1 MPQLS
6 KISIAIAM
14 VGLSTA
20 LFMSQSIAETP
31 VDMLAS
37 NITAIDAQP
46 VTTSAETA
54 AEMLKN
60 TDISSNA
67 AISNAASLSADTDT
81 VGTDKDSQVAVSMAD
96 AASPVTNAEAD
107 ENISLASRVAPSP
120 QQQLMNS
127 RKSARLLNK
136 FLPVIPYHTANL
148 PAFAQQVNTAMWK
161 KDDKIDR
168 IIGTK
173 LQALLNWQQHGIGA
187 VDGYWGKNTLK
198 AMQAFQ
204 KAQGLKVTSS
214 LDEATWQALNKN
226 TMLSSQP
233 VLVNYTLTDND
244 VHIKTA
250 TIPSTAVEKSKLE
263 GMYYESVIEGLAEKF
278 RMDESY
284 LRFLNPKATF
294 ASGESITVYNPSRAN
309 ATPVSRVVADKTSQ
323 TLYAYDD
330 NNKLIASY
338 PTTVGSTATPSPTGK
353 HTIKVKVH
361 EPNYT
366 YTSPEGSK
374 YILPPGPNNP
384 VGSVWIGLSEPSYG
398 IHGSPDPSRISRQ
411 ASAGCVRLT
420 NWDALTLLSTI
431 NDEATVEFI

>member
-1 MPQLS
+1 MHPLTT
-6 KISIAIAM
+6 ITTAVGLA
-14 VGLSTA
+14 GLSTA
-20 LFMSQSIAETP
+20 LLMNQAMAVNTSADIL
-31 VDMLAS
+31 VS
-37 NITAIDAQP
+37 NAVAADAQTVSITAEMPKNKELSSDVSIDANQQ
-46 VTTSAETA
+46 TA
-54 AEMLKN
+54 ANM
-60 TDISSNA
+60 
-67 AISNAASLSADTDT
+67 ADT
-81 VGTDKDSQVAVSMAD
+81 V
-96 AASPVTNAEAD
+96 SPVTNAEAD
-107 ENISLASRVAPSP
+107 ENVSMASRVAPNP
-120 QQQLMNS
+120 EQQLMNS
-127 RKSARLLNK
+127 RKSTRLLNK
-136 FLPVIPYHTANL
+136 FLPVIPYHTENL
-148 PAFAQQVNTAMWK
+148 PAIAQHVNNASWK
-161 KDDKIDR
+161 NGGKINR
-168 IIGTK
+168 VIGAK
-173 LQALLNWQQHGIGA
+173 LQALLNWHQHGVGT
-187 VDGYWGKNTLK
+187 VDGYWGKNTRK

-204 KAQGLKVTSS
+204 KAQGLKVTQS

-226 TMLSSQP
+226 TMLSTQP
-233 VLVNYTLTDND
+233 VLVSYTLTDND
-244 VHIKTA
+244 VHIKTVE
-250 TIPSTAVEKSKLE
+250 IPTTAVEKSKLE
-263 GMYYESVIEGLAEKF
+263 GMYYESLIEGLAEKF

-294 ASGESITVYNPSRAN
+294 VSGESITVYNPSRAN

-330 NNKLIASY
+330 KGKLIASY

-431 NDEATVEFI
+431 SDEATVEFI

>member
-1 MPQLS
+1 MPLLNKMS
-6 KISIAIAM
+6 TAIWL
-14 VGLSTA
+14 VSLSTT
-20 LFMSQSIAETP
+20 LFINQSMAETP

-37 NITAIDAQP
+37 DIVATYTQP
-46 VTTSAETA
+46 IITSAVTP
-54 AEMLKN
+54 AEMIKN
-60 TDISSNA
+60 KDISSSVA
-67 AISNAASLSADTDT
+67 SSSISN
-81 VGTDKDSQVAVSMAD
+81 DKNTQDAIRMAD
-96 AASPVTNAEAD
+96 AASPVTNVEIN
-107 ENISLASRVAPSP
+107 ENVSPATRIASNPE
-120 QQQLMNS
+120 QQSMNS

-136 FLPVIPYHTANL
+136 FLPIIPYHTANL
-148 PAFAQQVNTAMWK
+148 QAVAQQVNTSSWK
-161 KDDKIDR
+161 KDEPIDR
-168 IIGTK
+168 VIGTK
-173 LQALLNWQQHGIGA
+173 LQALLNWHQHGIGA
-187 VDGYWGKNTLK
+187 VDGYWGKNTRK

-204 KAQGLKVTSS
+204 TAQGLQVTQS
-214 LDEATWQALNKN
+214 LDEATWNALNKN
-226 TMLSSQP
+226 STLSSQP
-233 VLVNYTLTDND
+233 VLVNYTLTDDD

-263 GMYYESVIEGLAEKF
+263 GMYYESVVEGLAEKF

-294 ASGESITVYNPSRAN
+294 ESGESITVYNSSRAN
-309 ATPVSRVVADKTSQ
+309 TVPVSRVVADKTTQ

-366 YTSPEGSK
+366 YTSPEGSR

>member
-1 MPQLS
+1 MPLLNKMS
-6 KISIAIAM
+6 TAIWL
-14 VGLSTA
+14 VSLSTT
-20 LFMSQSIAETP
+20 LFINQSMAETP

-37 NITAIDAQP
+37 DTVATYTQP
-46 VTTSAETA
+46 IITSAVTP
-54 AEMLKN
+54 AEMIKN
-60 TDISSNA
+60 KDISS
-67 AISNAASLSADTDT
+67 SAASSSIS
-81 VGTDKDSQVAVSMAD
+81 TDKNTQDAVRMAD
-96 AASPVTNAEAD
+96 AASPVTNVEIN
-107 ENISLASRVAPSP
+107 ENVSPATRIASNPE
-120 QQQLMNS
+120 QQLMNS

-136 FLPVIPYHTANL
+136 FLPIIPYHTANL
-148 PAFAQQVNTAMWK
+148 QAIAQQVNTSSWK
-161 KDDKIDR
+161 KDEPIDR
-168 IIGTK
+168 VIGTK
-173 LQALLNWQQHGIGA
+173 LQALLNWHQHGIGA
-187 VDGYWGKNTLK
+187 VDGYWGKNTRK

-204 KAQGLKVTSS
+204 TAQGLQVTQS
-214 LDEATWQALNKN
+214 LDEATWNALNKN
-226 TMLSSQP
+226 STLSSQP
-233 VLVNYTLTDND
+233 VLVNYTLTDDD

-263 GMYYESVIEGLAEKF
+263 GMYYESVVEGLAEKF

-294 ASGESITVYNPSRAN
+294 ESGESITVYNSSRAN
-309 ATPVSRVVADKTSQ
+309 TVPVSRVVADKTTQ

-366 YTSPEGSK
+366 YTSPEGSR

>member
-1 MPQLS
+1 MPLLN
-6 KISIAIAM
+6 KM
-14 VGLSTA
+14 STA
-20 LFMSQSIAETP
+20 IWLVSSSTTLFINQSMAETP

-37 NITAIDAQP
+37 DTVATYTQP
-46 VTTSAETA
+46 IITSAVTP
-54 AEMLKN
+54 AEMIKN
-60 TDISSNA
+60 KDISSSA
-67 AISNAASLSADTDT
+67 ASSSISN
-81 VGTDKDSQVAVSMAD
+81 DKNTQDAVRMAD
-96 AASPVTNAEAD
+96 AASPVTNVEIN
-107 ENISLASRVAPSP
+107 ENVSPATRIASSP
-120 QQQLMNS
+120 EQQLMNS

-136 FLPVIPYHTANL
+136 FLPIIPYHTANL
-148 PAFAQQVNTAMWK
+148 QAVAQQVNTSSWK
-161 KDDKIDR
+161 KDEPIDR
-168 IIGTK
+168 VIGTK
-173 LQALLNWQQHGIGA
+173 LQALLNWHQHGIGA
-187 VDGYWGKNTLK
+187 VDGYWGKNTRK

-204 KAQGLKVTSS
+204 TAQGLQVTQS
-214 LDEATWQALNKN
+214 LDEATWNALNKN
-226 TMLSSQP
+226 STLSSQP
-233 VLVNYTLTDND
+233 VLVNYTLTDDD

-263 GMYYESVIEGLAEKF
+263 GMYYESVVEGLAEKF

-294 ASGESITVYNPSRAN
+294 ESGESITVYNSSRAN
-309 ATPVSRVVADKTSQ
+309 TVPVSRVVADKTTQ

-366 YTSPEGSK
+366 YTSPEGSR

>member
-1 MPQLS
+1 MPLLN
-6 KISIAIAM
+6 KMSIALGLAS
-14 VGLSTA
+14 LSTT
-20 LFMSQSIAETP
+20 LFITQSMAETP

-37 NITAIDAQP
+37 
-46 VTTSAETA
+46 
-54 AEMLKN
+54 
-60 TDISSNA
+60 
-67 AISNAASLSADTDT
+67 DT
-81 VGTDKDSQVAVSMAD
+81 VVKTPPLITPANVSVVTPSQVLENTGVTLIPVDDKNIQEAVRMAD
-96 AASPVTNAEAD
+96 AASPVTNVDID
-107 ENISLASRVAPSP
+107 ENVIPAPRIATSTE
-120 QQQLMNS
+120 QQLMNS
-127 RKSARLLNK
+127 RKSARLLNR
-136 FLPVIPYHTANL
+136 FLPIIPYHTANL
-148 PAFAQQVNTAMWK
+148 PKIAQQVNTSNWK
-161 KDDKIDR
+161 TGENIDR
-168 IIGTK
+168 MISTK
-173 LQALLNWQQHGIGA
+173 LQALLNWHHHGVGA
-187 VDGYWGKNTLK
+187 VDGYWGKNTRK

-204 KAQGLKVTSS
+204 KAQGLQVTQS
-214 LDEATWQALNKN
+214 LDEATWEALNKN
-226 TMLSSQP
+226 STLSSQP

-244 VHIKTA
+244 VHIKTT

-294 ASGESITVYNPSRAN
+294 ESGESITVYNPSRAN
-309 ATPVSRVVADKTSQ
+309 IGPVSRVVADKTSQ

-330 NNKLIASY
+330 KDNLIASY

-384 VGSVWIGLSEPSYG
+384 VGLVWIGLSEPSYG

>member
-1 MPQLS
+1 MPLLNKMS
-6 KISIAIAM
+6 TAIWL
-14 VGLSTA
+14 VSLSTT
-20 LFMSQSIAETP
+20 LFINQSMAETP

-37 NITAIDAQP
+37 DTVATYTQP
-46 VTTSAETA
+46 LITSAVTP
-54 AEMLKN
+54 AEMSKNKDISPSATSSSISNDKN
-60 TDISSNA
+60 TQD
-67 AISNAASLSADTDT
+67 
-81 VGTDKDSQVAVSMAD
+81 AVRMAD
-96 AASPVTNAEAD
+96 AASPVTNVEIN
-107 ENISLASRVAPSP
+107 ENVSPATRIASNPE
-120 QQQLMNS
+120 QQLMNS

-136 FLPVIPYHTANL
+136 FLPIIPYHTANL
-148 PAFAQQVNTAMWK
+148 QAIAQQVNTSSWK
-161 KDDKIDR
+161 KDEPIDR
-168 IIGTK
+168 VIGTK
-173 LQALLNWQQHGIGA
+173 LQALLNWHQHGIGA
-187 VDGYWGKNTLK
+187 VDGYWGKNTRK

-204 KAQGLKVTSS
+204 TAQGLQVTQS
-214 LDEATWQALNKN
+214 LDEATWNALNKN
-226 TMLSSQP
+226 STLSSQP
-233 VLVNYTLTDND
+233 VLVNYTLTDDD

-263 GMYYESVIEGLAEKF
+263 GMYYESVVEGLAEKF

-294 ASGESITVYNPSRAN
+294 ESGESITVYNSSRAN
-309 ATPVSRVVADKTSQ
+309 TVPVSRVVADKTTQ

-366 YTSPEGSK
+366 YTSPEGSR

>member
-1 MPQLS
+1 MPLIN
-6 KISIAIAM
+6 KM
-14 VGLSTA
+14 NTVVGLVSVSTI
-20 LFMSQSIAETP
+20 LFINQSMAETP
-31 VDMLAS
+31 IDMLAS
-37 NITAIDAQP
+37 DTGIKSP
-46 VTTSAETA
+46 PLMTSNPAPASIVIPTEVPGNRA
-54 AEMLKN
+54 VSVIPDNDKN
-60 TDISSNA
+60 TQDM
-67 AISNAASLSADTDT
+67 
-81 VGTDKDSQVAVSMAD
+81 VRMAD
-96 AASPVTNAEAD
+96 AASPVTNVEVD
-107 ENISLASRVAPSP
+107 ENVGSTSKLAPSP
-120 QQQLMNS
+120 EQQLMNS

-136 FLPVIPYHTANL
+136 FLPIIPYHTANL
-148 PAFAQQVNTAMWK
+148 PVIAQQVNASNWK
-161 KDDKIDR
+161 KGENVDR
-168 IIGTK
+168 VIGTK
-173 LQALLNWQQHGIGA
+173 LQALLNWHHHGVGA
-187 VDGYWGKNTLK
+187 VDGYWGKNTRK

-204 KAQGLKVTSS
+204 KAQGLPVTQS
-214 LDEATWQALNKN
+214 LDDATWNALNKN
-226 TMLSSQP
+226 STLSSQP
-233 VLVNYTLTDND
+233 VLVSYTLTDND
-244 VHIKTA
+244 VHIKTT
-250 TIPSTAVEKSKLE
+250 TIPSTAIEKSKLE

-284 LRFLNPKATF
+284 LRVLNPKATF
-294 ASGESITVYNPSRAN
+294 ESGESITVYNPSRAN
-309 ATPVSRVVADKTSQ
+309 TGPVSRVVADKTNQ

-330 NNKLIASY
+330 KDKLIASY

-384 VGSVWIGLSEPSYG
+384 VGLVWIGLSEPSYG

>member
-1 MPQLS
+1 MPLLNKMS
-6 KISIAIAM
+6 TAIWL
-14 VGLSTA
+14 VSLSTT
-20 LFMSQSIAETP
+20 LFINQSMAETP

-37 NITAIDAQP
+37 DTVATYTQP
-46 VTTSAETA
+46 IITSAVTP
-54 AEMLKN
+54 AEMIKN
-60 TDISSNA
+60 KDISSSA
-67 AISNAASLSADTDT
+67 ASSSISN
-81 VGTDKDSQVAVSMAD
+81 DKITQDAVRMAD
-96 AASPVTNAEAD
+96 AASPVTNVEIN
-107 ENISLASRVAPSP
+107 ENVSPATRIASNPE
-120 QQQLMNS
+120 QQLMNS

-136 FLPVIPYHTANL
+136 FLPIIPYHTANL
-148 PAFAQQVNTAMWK
+148 QAIAQQVNTSSWK
-161 KDDKIDR
+161 KDEPIDR
-168 IIGTK
+168 VIGTK
-173 LQALLNWQQHGIGA
+173 LQALLNWHQHGIGA
-187 VDGYWGKNTLK
+187 VDGYWGKNTRK

-204 KAQGLKVTSS
+204 TAQGLQVTQS
-214 LDEATWQALNKN
+214 LDEATWNALNKN
-226 TMLSSQP
+226 STLSSQP
-233 VLVNYTLTDND
+233 VLVNYTLVDND

-263 GMYYESVIEGLAEKF
+263 GMYYESVVEGLAEKF

-294 ASGESITVYNPSRAN
+294 ESGESITVYNSSRAN
-309 ATPVSRVVADKTSQ
+309 TVPVSRVVADKTTQ

-366 YTSPEGSK
+366 YTSPEGSR

>member
-6 KISIAIAM
+6 KISIAIGI

-20 LFMSQSIAETP
+20 LSMSQSMAETP
-31 VDMLAS
+31 VDMLAKD
-37 NITAIDAQP
+37 TVLTKAQP
-46 VTTSAETA
+46 GIASVVTPTNAPKDMSVSPSTIND
-54 AEMLKN
+54 KN
-60 TDISSNA
+60 TQV
-67 AISNAASLSADTDT
+67 AIS
-81 VGTDKDSQVAVSMAD
+81 VAD
-96 AASPVTNAEAD
+96 AVSPVTNAEAD
-107 ENISLASRVAPSP
+107 ENVSLASRVAPSP
-120 QQQLMNS
+120 EQQLMNS

-148 PAFAQQVNTAMWK
+148 PAVAQQVNTAVWK
-161 KDDKIDR
+161 KDEKIDR
-168 IIGTK
+168 VIGTK

-187 VDGYWGKNTLK
+187 VDGYWGKNTRK

-204 KAQGLKVTSS
+204 KAQGLKVTQS

-226 TMLSSQP
+226 TMLSTQP
-233 VLVNYTLTDND
+233 VLVSYTLTDND
-244 VHIKTA
+244 VHIKTVE
-250 TIPSTAVEKSKLE
+250 IPSTAVEKSKLE

-330 NNKLIASY
+330 KDKLIASY

-384 VGSVWIGLSEPSYG
+384 VGLVWIGLSEPSYG
-398 IHGSPDPSRISRQ
+398 IHGSPDPARISRQ
-411 ASAGCVRLT
+411 ASAGCIRLT